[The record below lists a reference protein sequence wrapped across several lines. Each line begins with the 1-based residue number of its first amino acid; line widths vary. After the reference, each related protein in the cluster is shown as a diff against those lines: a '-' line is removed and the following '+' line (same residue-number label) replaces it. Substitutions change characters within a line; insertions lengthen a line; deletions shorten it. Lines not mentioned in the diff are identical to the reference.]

1 MFCAGLLL
9 GSDLPPRAGLSG
21 DAGVSYATLSRRFD
35 QTHGAFDV
43 SDVTPKFV
51 LVGVGDARPAASG
64 LGTGT
69 PAGEWRARFAIGP
82 SHDEQRFAFTDQTPV
97 LTTGTGR
104 FITFDAL
111 GRIPVG
117 PADSVEV
124 GVERREHA
132 ITDFSSFVFEKPHVL
147 FQQRSLTASRL
158 DTAAG
163 WRHRWE
169 NLEAAASVR
178 WVVPYGRTEN
188 DDTLYRSHGS
198 LVGGAGEVRWR
209 LGHWTVGVAGDLA
222 SGSLDVDERST
233 PASVDR
239 TLRADARLASVR
251 PSLSFAWGCSEL
263 FGSVG
268 FERQRLPFVA
278 LAVLAEESAA
288 LQSGRHFDSDVDEVF
303 WDVRIRHAF
312 AGSLSALVA
321 LRLGYGQETVT
332 ITDAAGGVLTTLHL
346 RRRGIFGGGLSGQ
359 LGSPEL
365 TFYVGAN
372 FALGSP

>member
-1 MFCAGLLL
+1 M
-9 GSDLPPRAGLSG
+9 
-21 DAGVSYATLSRRFD
+21 SYATLSRRFD
-35 QTHGAFDV
+35 GTQGAFDV
-43 SDVTPKFV
+43 SDVTPKIL
-51 LVGVGDARPAASG
+51 LVGAGEAWPAASG

-69 PAGEWRARFAIGP
+69 PAAEWRARFAVGP
-82 SHDEQRFAFTDQTPV
+82 SHDEQRFLFTDQTPI

-104 FITFDAL
+104 FLNFDAL
-111 GRIPVG
+111 GRIPVDSH
-117 PADSVEV
+117 DSVEL

-132 ITDFSSFVFEKPHVL
+132 ITDFSSFVFQKPQVL
-147 FQQRSLTASRL
+147 FLQRSLTASRL
-158 DTAAG
+158 DAAAG

-178 WVVPYGRTEN
+178 WTVPYGRTEN
-188 DDTLYRSHGS
+188 DDTLYRSRGS
-198 LVGGAGEVRWR
+198 LFGGAAEVRWR

-222 SGSLDVDERST
+222 SGSLDVEEHST

-239 TLRADARLASVR
+239 TVRGDARLASVR
-251 PSLSFAWGCSEL
+251 PSVSFAWNRWDL

-278 LAVLAEESAA
+278 LAVLSEESAA

-303 WDVRIRHAF
+303 WDVRVRHAF
-312 AGSLSALVA
+312 APALSALVA

-332 ITDAAGGVLTTLHL
+332 LTDTTGAVVSTLHL

>member
-1 MFCAGLLL
+1 
-9 GSDLPPRAGLSG
+9 
-21 DAGVSYATLSRRFD
+21 VSYATLSRRFD
-35 QTHGAFDV
+35 GTQGAFDV
-43 SDVTPKFV
+43 SDVTPKYV
-51 LVGVGDARPAASG
+51 LVGMGDASPASPG

-69 PAGEWRARFAIGP
+69 PAAEWRARFAIGP
-82 SHDEQRFAFTDQTPV
+82 SHDEQRFLFTDQTPI

-104 FITFDAL
+104 FLNFDAL
-111 GRIPVG
+111 GRIPMG
-117 PADSVEV
+117 AADSVELA
-124 GVERREHA
+124 VERREHA
-132 ITDFSSFVFEKPHVL
+132 ITDFSSFVFEKPQVL
-147 FQQRSLTASRL
+147 FLQRSLTASRL
-158 DTAAG
+158 DAAAG
-163 WRHRWE
+163 WRHRWR

-178 WVVPYGRTEN
+178 WTVPYGKTEN

-198 LVGGAGEVRWR
+198 LFGGAAEVRWR
-209 LGHWTVGVAGDLA
+209 MGHWTAGVAGDLA

-233 PASVDR
+233 PGGVDR
-239 TLRADARLASVR
+239 TVRGPARLASVR
-251 PSLSFAWGCSEL
+251 PSLTFAWGRSEL
-263 FGSVG
+263 FGSIG

-288 LQSGRHFDSDVDEVF
+288 LQSGRHFDSDVDDVF
-303 WDVRIRHAF
+303 WDVRYRHAF

-332 ITDAAGGVLTTLHL
+332 LTDTAGAVVSTLHL